1 MFIHVLG
8 KVIRELEYYVDDF
21 GIVIRRRRN
30 GGGGQGG

>member
-1 MFIHVLG
+1 MFIHVFG
-8 KVIRELEYYVDDF
+8 IVIRELEYYVDDF